1 MDDKPYKI
9 VWKKTYKTGGRW
21 KTPTVHYEQYMER
34 ENAENR
40 MDELLRL
47 HKVDAKIYYP
57 NDPERDNKY

>member
-9 VWKKTYKTGGRW
+9 VWKKIWKPGDRW

-34 ENAENR
+34 ENAETR

-47 HKVDAKIYYP
+47 HKVNAKIYYP
-57 NDPERDNKY
+57 DRWPMRKY